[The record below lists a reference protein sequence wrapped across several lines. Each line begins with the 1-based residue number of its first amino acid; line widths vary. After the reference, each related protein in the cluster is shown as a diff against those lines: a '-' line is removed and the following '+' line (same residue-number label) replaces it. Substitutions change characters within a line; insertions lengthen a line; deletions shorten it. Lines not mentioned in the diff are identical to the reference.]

1 MTLPNFLVIGAH
13 KAGTTALYNYL
24 KQHPQVYMSPAKE
37 PRFFALEGKNLEFL
51 GPKKDPGNRCR
62 FTTLEAYR
70 ELFQGVSSEV
80 AIGEASTLYLYSQEA
95 PKRIQHYIPDAK
107 LIAILRNPIKR
118 AYSNFVHAMQDDR
131 EVLTDFIQAFQEEED
146 RIRGGWGP
154 FWHYKQ
160 KGFYYVQ
167 LKQYFDLFDQNQIKV
182 YLYEDLQSEPSIVL
196 QDIFRFLGVDDRFTP
211 DVSSRYNVSGIPR
224 NMPLDKLL
232 GSRRVQNSFNLL
244 FSEKLSCRILNS
256 VQHLNLKKPP
266 QLSLEVQRQLI
277 EVYREDVLKLQNLIQ
292 RDLSKWLE

>member
-37 PRFFALEGKNLEFL
+37 PRFFALEGKNLKFL

-131 EVLTDFIQAFQEEED
+131 EVLTVLFRHFRRKKTVYVAAGDPSGTTSKRGFI
-146 RIRGGWGP
+146 
-154 FWHYKQ
+154 
-160 KGFYYVQ
+160 
-167 LKQYFDLFDQNQIKV
+167 
-182 YLYEDLQSEPSIVL
+182 
-196 QDIFRFLGVDDRFTP
+196 
-211 DVSSRYNVSGIPR
+211 
-224 NMPLDKLL
+224 M
-232 GSRRVQNSFNLL
+232 
-244 FSEKLSCRILNS
+244 FS
-256 VQHLNLKKPP
+256 
-266 QLSLEVQRQLI
+266 
-277 EVYREDVLKLQNLIQ
+277 
-292 RDLSKWLE
+292 